1 MRRILVPLQSLVT
14 PKKLVLL
21 TIVVALMATTI
32 HRGDFFAHEE
42 QAYVILHDHQ
52 LPYAQPQ
59 DEKNSWYPPLF
70 LLFPVV
76 ALGLETLVLGNVFHS
91 GVLRPLFYMLFKLPS
106 LILFL
111 YLARFFNDDEK
122 LLWLYSPLVIFI
134 FAMWGQI
141 DVAVTALTYL
151 AYLKLPDRRPVS
163 ALLLSMAISIKL
175 YPVILLPLFAASL
188 AGAKKK
194 VEYLVMTA
202 AFTATFCFPLL
213 FNEGWRTLLV
223 QANRGVFGFTIPSA
237 LFHAKSLGLIPNFTM
252 LEYADYSSLANLI
265 GKIVFI
271 SWCAFA
277 TFRVTQT
284 KKLRRY
290 IVLTVLLYYLTSTWL
305 LPQHIV
311 FVVPFLIPLLA
322 VSPWLKRIYLLLNIA
337 PIPYPLLFLYHPL
350 YFFVYSE
357 SPGTQFMTEELM
369 GRWFR
374 DWMTFHP
381 LLTISVPI
389 ILIAIGLLLLHH
401 NVEVVTDR
409 NPISNQLS

>member
-1 MRRILVPLQSLVT
+1 MQCILVSLQSLVT

-21 TIVVALMATTI
+21 TIIVALMATTI

-59 DEKNSWYPPLF
+59 EEKNSWYPPLF
-70 LLFPVV
+70 LIFPVI
-76 ALGLETLVLGNVFHS
+76 ALGLETLVFGNLFHS
-91 GVLRPLFYMLFKLPS
+91 GVLRPLFYVLLKLPS

-122 LLWLYSPLVIFI
+122 PLWLYSPLIIFV
-134 FAMWGQI
+134 FAVWGQI
-141 DVAVTALTYL
+141 DVTVTALTYL
-151 AYLKLPDRRPVS
+151 AYLKLQDRKTVS

-175 YPVILLPLFAASL
+175 YPVILLPLFAVSL
-188 AGAKKK
+188 TGAKKK
-194 VEYLVMTA
+194 IKYFVMTA
-202 AFTATFCFPLL
+202 VFTAMFCFPLL

-223 QANRGVFGFTIPSA
+223 QANRGVFGFTIPSV
-237 LFHAKSLGLIPNFTM
+237 LFHAKSLGLIPNFTT

-265 GKIVFI
+265 GKVVFI
-271 SWCAFA
+271 LWSAFA
-277 TFRVTQT
+277 AFKVYRT

-290 IVLTVLLYYLTSTWL
+290 VVLTILLYYLTSTWL
-305 LPQHIV
+305 LPQHLV
-311 FVVPFLIPLLA
+311 FVLPFLIPILA
-322 VSPWLKRIYLLLNIA
+322 ASPWLKRIYLLLNVA

-357 SPGTQFMTEELM
+357 TPGTQFMTEELM

-389 ILIAIGLLLLHH
+389 ILIAIGLLLLHRD
-401 NVEVVTDR
+401 VEVVTDL
-409 NPISNQLS
+409 NPITHQLS